1 METATIDNKV
11 KQIISN
17 IRNLPTPPIVFH
29 QIQKVISDPNSTA
42 GHVASVLAEDPAMSV
57 KVLKLTNSAFY
68 GLARDIESVK
78 HAVMIVGME
87 AIKNLV
93 LSASVLDMFK
103 SDDLDQEFQESF
115 WRHSLATAFCGRL
128 LARRINCRGMV
139 DPDTA
144 FSSGLLHDVG
154 KLIIS
159 CFLPE
164 ENAKFQA
171 AREEDKESED
181 YIVEERALGFNH
193 AQVGGYLATT
203 WKLPKR
209 LADSIS
215 FHHHPQLSEDEL
227 PVAYLVHLG
236 DYIAKKTF
244 FDESN
249 GDIVGELEA
258 GVADYLQ
265 INDDDIMTFVALL
278 REEYV
283 KAETFMQMAGLS
295 S

>member
-1 METATIDNKV
+1 
-11 KQIISN
+11 
-17 IRNLPTPPIVFH
+17 
-29 QIQKVISDPNSTA
+29 
-42 GHVASVLAEDPAMSV
+42 
-57 KVLKLTNSAFY
+57 
-68 GLARDIESVK
+68 K

-103 SDDLDQEFQESF
+103 SDNIDQEFQEKF

-128 LARRINCRGMV
+128 LARRLKDRGIV

-159 CFLPE
+159 CFLPD
-164 ENAKFQA
+164 ENKKFQE
-171 AREEDKESED
+171 ARKEDTESQD
-181 YIVEERALGFNH
+181 YVVEERALGFNH
-193 AQVGGYLATT
+193 AQIGGFLAIT

-209 LADSIS
+209 LADSITY
-215 FHHHPQLSEDEL
+215 HHQPQLSEDEL
-227 PVAYLVHLG
+227 PVAHLVHLG

-244 FDESN
+244 LDESR
-249 GDIVGELEA
+249 GEIVGKLEE
-258 GVADYLQ
+258 GVADFLQ
-265 INDDDIMTFVALL
+265 ITEDDEMKFVALL

>member
-29 QIQKVISDPNSTA
+29 QIQKVIADPTA
-42 GHVASVLAEDPAMSV
+42 SAGQVAAVLAEDPAMSV

-68 GLARDIESVK
+68 GLAREIESVK
-78 HAVMIVGME
+78 HAVMIIGME

-103 SDDLDQEFQESF
+103 NDDIDQEFQEAF

-128 LARRINCRGMV
+128 LARRLNARGMV

-171 AREEDKESED
+171 ARKDDSESQD
-181 YIVEERALGFNH
+181 FIVEERALGFNH
-193 AQVGGYLATT
+193 AQIGGFLATT

-209 LADSIS
+209 LADSIAY
-215 FHHHPQLSEDEL
+215 HHHPQLSEDEL

-236 DYIAKKTF
+236 DHIAKKTF
-244 FDESN
+244 YDPQR
-249 GDIVGELEA
+249 GDIVGCLEE
-258 GVADYLQ
+258 GVAEYMQ

-283 KAETFMQMAGLS
+283 KAETFMQMAGIS